1 MTGRMPHLLGHFWTT
16 FYDCAKNNP
25 AALKSVV
32 STMAL
37 YIHFG
42 PFSREIIAGLKEQI
56 AAIDRGEWR
65 SPALLPA
72 ANPASAPAD
81 AGAMVAN

>member
-1 MTGRMPHLLGHFWTT
+1 
-16 FYDCAKNNP
+16 
-25 AALKSVV
+25 
-32 STMAL
+32 MAL